1 MSSFAAELVENARR
15 IAATGKGILAADE
28 STGTIGKRFADI
40 SVENN
45 EENRRSYRQLLFQ
58 TEGTCPTPRE

>member
-1 MSSFAAELVENARR
+1 MTTFAAELVENAAK
-15 IAATGKGILAADE
+15 IASTGKGILAADE

-45 EENRRSYRQLLFQ
+45 EENRRKYRQLLFN
-58 TEGTCPTPRE
+58 TDGEYFCPD